1 MEETGGRKRA
11 SSYKIP
17 FIANSK
23 MPTKHSKRKEILEYE
38 VWSRKDKSNSSGGET
53 PKGTRTCL
61 GVTEMPPDLMVLST
75 SLIYTR
81 VSRHIK
87 LHTFVLYII
96 C

>member
-1 MEETGGRKRA
+1 
-11 SSYKIP
+11 
-17 FIANSK
+17 
-23 MPTKHSKRKEILEYE
+23 MPTKHSKRKEILECE
-38 VWSRKDKSNSSGGET
+38 VWSRKGKSNSSSGEN

-61 GVTEMPPDLMVLST
+61 GVTEVPPDLTVLNT

-87 LHTFVLYII
+87 LHTYVLYMI